1 MQQQKEALALG
12 ARACLNRARTRHR
25 GRRLTAALALKSRMM
40 PPTKKHVPSEWNW
53 MPPPSIWIGILI
65 MAIIFC
71 TQIPGDERP
80 LSILFGIVSLLTLA
94 GWVLVAFVGRGM
106 DLMDEAD
113 AFDVGGDSG
122 GVVIFVPVGLT
133 LLWISVG
140 VVVAVS
146 RLLLQQ
152 SIVTA
157 SLR

>member
-1 MQQQKEALALG
+1 
-12 ARACLNRARTRHR
+12 
-25 GRRLTAALALKSRMM
+25 
-40 PPTKKHVPSEWNW
+40 
-53 MPPPSIWIGILI
+53 MPPPSIWISILI

-71 TQIPGDERP
+71 TQFPGDERP
-80 LSILFGIVSLLTLA
+80 LSILLGIVSLLTLA

-152 SIVTA
+152 PIVTA
-157 SLR
+157 SLRWDALLLVGATVLGILLCTTRSCWLCWYSKRR

>member
-1 MQQQKEALALG
+1 
-12 ARACLNRARTRHR
+12 
-25 GRRLTAALALKSRMM
+25 
-40 PPTKKHVPSEWNW
+40 
-53 MPPPSIWIGILI
+53 

-71 TQIPGDERP
+71 TQFPGDERP

-106 DLMDEAD
+106 DLIDEAD
-113 AFDVGGDSG
+113 AFDAGGDSG
-122 GVVIFVPVGLT
+122 GVVIFVPIGLT